1 MLSVLVSCNKSEFE
15 DVFNGENSDAIA
27 PDVLWDHYD
36 DSSVLFEPSE
46 KSKHYLEHYII
57 SMVNGG
63 QWRDT
68 AFVVNSVAELP
79 DYVMD
84 EATVKYVG
92 DIDFGANSLIIGLY
106 GVVASNQSITL
117 QRVVAKQDGIDIYNK
132 IESIGFGMQAP
143 FYKYYVSIYPK
154 LPSTVVRSRN
164 WHVPIP
170 EFK

>member
-1 MLSVLVSCNKSEFE
+1 MPIPADILAVERPKNTVVIAYGKDKS
-15 DVFNGENSDAIA
+15 
-27 PDVLWDHYD
+27 
-36 DSSVLFEPSE
+36 
-46 KSKHYLEHYII
+46 
-57 SMVNGG
+57 
-63 QWRDT
+63 
-68 AFVVNSVAELP
+68 
-79 DYVMD
+79 
-84 EATVKYVG
+84 
-92 DIDFGANSLIIGLY
+92 LY
-106 GVVASNQSITL
+106 AVVASNQSITL

>member
-1 MLSVLVSCNKSEFE
+1 MLSVLGSCNKSEFE

-79 DYVMD
+79 DYVM
-84 EATVKYVG
+84 
-92 DIDFGANSLIIGLY
+92 
-106 GVVASNQSITL
+106 
-117 QRVVAKQDGIDIYNK
+117 
-132 IESIGFGMQAP
+132 ESIGFGMQAP
-143 FYKYYVSIYPK
+143 FYKYHVSIYPK
-154 LPSTVVRSRN
+154 LSSTVVRSRN